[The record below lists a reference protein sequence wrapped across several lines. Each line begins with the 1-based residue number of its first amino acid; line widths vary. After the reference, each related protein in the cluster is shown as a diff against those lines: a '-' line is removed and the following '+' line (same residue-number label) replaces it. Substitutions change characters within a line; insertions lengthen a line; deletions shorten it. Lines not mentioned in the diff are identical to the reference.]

1 MIPDQYKESLKALEK
16 AADAIENAKYNY
28 QGEFFGVTANRTY
41 YACYYCLIALLYTQN
56 VYSKTHQGTKAK
68 FSELFIKTGIFP
80 VTVSDA
86 IREAVQSPRRWPGYL
101 YGTRRFVLHRFPFS
115 IIYLDEPDGVTIVA
129 VAHNKRRPGYWKRRL

>member
-1 MIPDQYKESLKALEK
+1 MIPEEYKESLKALEK

-41 YACYYCLIALLYTQN
+41 YACYYCLIALLYTQK

-86 IREAVQSPRRWPGYL
+86 ISLLFDYRQEADYDLDAEITQGEADSL
-101 YGTRRFVLHRFPFS
+101 IS
-115 IIYLDEPDGVTIVA
+115 KASEIYILCHDYFQKLLSNNRNG
-129 VAHNKRRPGYWKRRL
+129 HK